1 MRTRKA
7 KAELTWNGAAITTDM
22 EGYKGTV
29 TYTDPAEGESD
40 SIDVEIN
47 DRDGH
52 WADDWLPQPGDTM
65 TAKIKVQDW
74 DGEGDDRELDCGAF
88 VLDDFS
94 FSGWPRT
101 GTISAVSVPADRS
114 FRASLRNKVW
124 EKATLQAIGS
134 EIASRAGI
142 SLSWEVSGSPPT
154 IQTVEQIEQTDC
166 EFFTSLCQDYGL
178 FVKVYSNKLVVFDRE
193 DYKAK
198 GAVATIRPSDIQSW
212 SWRQTLDGTYTG
224 GEYTYT
230 DPTTEEEIKVTV
242 GDMTRPLK
250 LNGKADD
257 QADAQRKLNAAIAN
271 ANHGAITMTVTITG
285 RPDLVSTQCIEIAD
299 MGGPISGK
307 YFLDKVTSRVGG
319 GYTVDLE
326 MSKVVSG

>member
-114 FRASLRNKVW
+114 
-124 EKATLQAIGS
+124 
-134 EIASRAGI
+134 
-142 SLSWEVSGSPPT
+142 WEVSGSPPT

-198 GAVATIRPSDIQSW
+198 GAVATIRPSNIQSW